1 LVITDGSGDR
11 RTALKARHRRAILD
25 AARALISD
33 GGTPR
38 FSVDQLA
45 ERADISRRS
54 IFNHF
59 ASIDD
64 VVTTVCTEELGVVID
79 NFREQVTAGPI
90 GRGGRS
96 SAFETVVAALRAT
109 DVPGTIAFLWRALG
123 GFDTRDPRPR
133 HIFQAMFSRTTAD
146 LAREL
151 AERDADLDTLDA
163 ELLVSSVIHGTEV
176 IAQHWIAATH
186 ADTGEAARALW
197 QELLDRLVAS
207 LRAGY

>member
-1 LVITDGSGDR
+1 MINADR
-11 RTALKARHRRAILD
+11 RAALKARHRRAILD
-25 AARALISD
+25 AARELISES
-33 GGTPR
+33 GTPR

-79 NFREQVTAGPI
+79 TFREQVAASPAG
-90 GRGGRS
+90 

-123 GFDTRDPRPR
+123 GFDTRDHRPR
-133 HIFQAMFSRTTAD
+133 GIFQATFSRTTVD

-151 AERDADLDTLDA
+151 AERNADLDALDA
-163 ELLVSSVIHGTEV
+163 ELMVSSLIHGTEV

-186 ADTGEAARALW
+186 AATDDASRDLW
-197 QELLDRLVAS
+197 NDLLDRLVAR
-207 LRAGY
+207 LRTGY

>member
-1 LVITDGSGDR
+1 MINEVPADR
-11 RTALKARHRRAILD
+11 RGALKARHRRAILD

-64 VVTTVCTEELGVVID
+64 VVITVCTEELGVVID
-79 NFREQVTAGPI
+79 SFREQVTTSPAG
-90 GRGGRS
+90 

-123 GFDTRDPRPR
+123 GFDTRDPRPQG
-133 HIFQAMFSRTTAD
+133 IFQATFSRTTAD

-151 AERDADLDTLDA
+151 SERNADLDALDA
-163 ELLVSSVIHGTEV
+163 ELMVSSVIHGTEV

-186 ADTGEAARALW
+186 AATDDASRELW
-197 QELLDRLVAS
+197 HELLERLVAS